1 MAYRGEDVPN
11 AHGDWGRQQPWQPSP
26 ATAPGH
32 AGAWGDGSLGYGDGG
47 YPDDGGYGP
56 DGGYPGAPDGGY
68 PAPDGG
74 YPGGPDGGYPAP
86 NGGYPGGPGDGYPG
100 APDGGYPGQGQ
111 PGYGPQH
118 GQYSDPYEQ
127 RPYGGY
133 GPGQGQGG
141 YGGPQGYPHD
151 EYGYDQPAPGYGT
164 GGYQGTNPG
173 YGRSGGYPVSP
184 LDGYSEPGYGSG
196 GYPMAPGRSGAYPVA
211 DAGNDWYGAQPAA
224 ANGAS
229 FADTGSYALNGRVAD
244 EYGTGPRRAMRD
256 PVRGYPPGPGQQG
269 TGPMPAPARSALPAP
284 APSVAQTRQQERLDE
299 STVQLSRA
307 PGGGFRGTA
316 GSDLPGTASGGL
328 PRAASGSFPASSGT
342 GAFEDRGGYDDD
354 YPGDFADPGA
364 TGDPYQD
371 RVDGPDGSH
380 AARSRGRKSGKGGGR
395 NSRSG
400 RNSRNSRNSKGA
412 GGKSGGSRP
421 ARSPLGGKR
430 LLVAAL
436 GVVVFGIIAA
446 AAYVFVLKPTSPA
459 ASTSAAPGPLPTASA
474 QSSQQACVKQLG
486 TYCHIETAADDPK
499 PLTVAELYK
508 PAFTNDQDKTSYS
521 LVSTKLDKNCANAV
535 IGQALIKAL
544 QTGKCTQVV
553 RASYVSGNGKI
564 MGTIGVVNLATTNGA
579 HDAGKVVGKNDFIA
593 PLTSAKGVASK
604 LGNGTGVVEA
614 EFKGHY
620 LLLTWSEYVDG
631 TTPTTKAQD
640 AQLEQFSSDL
650 VAGTA
655 NIALTQRMVTGAP
668 ASSGASS

>member
-11 AHGDWGRQQPWQPSP
+11 AHGDWGRQQPWQPSSG
-26 ATAPGH
+26 TAPGN
-32 AGAWGDGSLGYGDGG
+32 AGAWDDGSLGYGDGG
-47 YPDDGGYGP
+47 YPDGGGYGP
-56 DGGYPGAPDGGY
+56 DGGYPGGQDGGY
-68 PAPDGG
+68 PGG
-74 YPGGPDGGYPAP
+74 ASSGHPGGPDGGYPGGAS
-86 NGGYPGGPGDGYPG
+86 GGYP
-100 APDGGYPGQGQ
+100 AQGQ

-118 GQYSDPYEQ
+118 GQYSAPYEQ
-127 RPYGGY
+127 QPYGGY
-133 GPGQGQGG
+133 GPEQGQGG

-164 GGYQGTNPG
+164 GGYQGTDPG
-173 YGRSGGYPVSP
+173 YGRSGGYQVSP

-196 GYPMAPGRSGAYPVA
+196 GYPMAPDRSGAYPAAPGASGAYPAA
-211 DAGNDWYGAQPAA
+211 DAGNDWYGGQPAA

-229 FADTGSYALNGRVAD
+229 FADTGSYALNGRVID

-269 TGPMPAPARSALPAP
+269 TGPMPAAARPALPAP
-284 APSVAQTRQQERLDE
+284 SPRVAQTRQQERLDE
-299 STVQLSRA
+299 STVQLGRA
-307 PGGGFRGTA
+307 PGGGFRGTP
-316 GSDLPGTASGGL
+316 GSELPGTSSGAL
-328 PRAASGSFPASSGT
+328 PRAASGSFQASPGT
-342 GAFEDRGGYDDD
+342 SAFDDRGGGYDDD
-354 YPGDFADPGA
+354 DYPDDFGEPGA
-364 TGDPYQD
+364 ADDPYQD

-380 AARSRGRKSGKGGGR
+380 AARGHGRKSGKGGKNSKGRR
-395 NSRSG
+395 NSK
-400 RNSRNSRNSKGA
+400 NSRNSKGGA
-412 GGKSGGSRP
+412 GGKSGGRQP
-421 ARSPLGGKR
+421 ARGPLGGKR

-436 GVVVFGIIAA
+436 GVVAFGIIAA
-446 AAYVFVLKPTSPA
+446 AAYVFVLKPSSPSASASA
-459 ASTSAAPGPLPTASA
+459 ASGPLPTASA

-521 LVSTKLDKNCANAV
+521 LVSTKLDKKCANAV

-668 ASSGASS
+668 ASSGAPA